1 MYRNCNG
8 EKDTDSNVQ
17 ENQSEGQMDDVDYP
31 YLASNPFPPIP
42 ETQVIDFKDPVKKSF
57 DFNDPVKD
65 PLKKALEEADIR
77 LKNDSLSA
85 DRPGALT
92 PPWTSPMVPS
102 YVYCLTNRFENA
114 ATALSS
120 LLFHL
125 DLSLE
130 DYPNRH
136 PSNKKHLDLYRQF
149 GQQALKLR
157 QLDKQFLKT
166 KREIFRI
173 LDLDYF

>member
-8 EKDTDSNVQ
+8 EKEDTDFKSSTQ
-17 ENQSEGQMDDVDYP
+17 ENQSEETMDDVDYP

-42 ETQVIDFKDPVKKSF
+42 ETQVMDFKDPVKKASE
-57 DFNDPVKD
+57 D

-77 LKNDSLSA
+77 LKNDSFSA

-149 GQQALKLR
+149 GQQVLKLR

>member
-8 EKDTDSNVQ
+8 KKDTLVSDLNPSAQ
-17 ENQSEGQMDDVDYP
+17 GNQSEEQTDDVDYP

-42 ETQVIDFKDPVKKSF
+42 ESQVIEFEDPVKK
-57 DFNDPVKD
+57 VLED
-65 PLKKALEEADIR
+65 PLKKALKESDIQLGNGSFAASGIR
-77 LKNDSLSA
+77 KSS
-85 DRPGALT
+85 

-102 YVYCLTNRFENA
+102 YVYCLNNRFENA
-114 ATALSS
+114 TTALSS
-120 LLFHL
+120 LLFHV
-125 DLSLE
+125 DLALE

-149 GQQALKLR
+149 DQQVLKLR

-166 KREIFRI
+166 KKEIKRI